1 VELRVGVIIKSGL
14 SVNEIYDKTNRF
26 GYFGCCI
33 G

>member
-1 VELRVGVIIKSGL
+1 MELWVGVIIKCWL
-14 SVNEIYDKTNRF
+14 NVNEIYDKTNRF